1 MNKYIIW
8 FEGAAWL
15 TSLVALPRLWS
26 RPPLRIFPLLLS
38 LVVGVE
44 ALQYFGVENRLGNV
58 TTYNLLAIAMW
69 LLYATSLYLALQKP
83 SYRRTMV
90 AAAILFVAVVLSSYG
105 YYQTQQRFN
114 TPMYATGTL
123 MMVLGVLLKFY
134 EMLKSPGQLTFLKD
148 PFFYILFALLLF
160 SVGTLPYFIMGNWL
174 FYDLGR
180 PDLVKA
186 LANVMSI
193 LNYLLYGTYTVCFV
207 WISTTKASSS

>member
-69 LLYATSLYLALQKP
+69 LLYATSLYLALHQ
-83 SYRRTMV
+83 RRNRRIILAV
-90 AAAILFVAVVLSSYG
+90 AIFFVAVVLGSYS

-114 TPMYATGTL
+114 TPMYTTGTL

-134 EMLKSPGQLTFLKD
+134 EMLKSPGQLTFLKA